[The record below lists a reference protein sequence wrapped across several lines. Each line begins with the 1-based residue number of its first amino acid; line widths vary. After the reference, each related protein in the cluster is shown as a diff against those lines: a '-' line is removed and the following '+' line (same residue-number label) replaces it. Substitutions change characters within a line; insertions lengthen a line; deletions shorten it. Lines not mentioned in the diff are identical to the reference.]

1 MEQECNLAGEHG
13 DCEHGR
19 HIESLASTASTVEY
33 SASTAS
39 TVDTVSTASIVGAW
53 DCERSRADGWEC

>member
-13 DCEHGR
+13 DSEHGR
-19 HIESLASTASTVEY
+19 AGRRIESLASTASIVEY
-33 SASTAS
+33 SA
-39 TVDTVSTASIVGAW
+39 STASIVGAW

>member
-19 HIESLASTASTVEY
+19 HIESLASTASIVEY
-33 SASTAS
+33 SA
-39 TVDTVSTASIVGAW
+39 STASIVGAW